1 MEHFFYYFCKK
12 SRNIMQEK
20 TITSTIHT
28 CQTEELDEV
37 ERRLIQE
44 AISATERSYAPYS
57 HFHVGAALLLANGEM
72 VTGCNQENA
81 AFPVTLC
88 AERTALFAAANQYSD
103 QAVVALAIAARNE
116 QGLLAHPI
124 SPCGSCRQ
132 AMVETELRFRHPIRL
147 LLYGTDAIYIVE
159 GIRQLLPLTFDNLE

>member
-1 MEHFFYYFCKK
+1 
-12 SRNIMQEK
+12 MQEK

-57 HFHVGAALLLANGEM
+57 HFHVGAALLLANGEV

-88 AERTALFAAANQYSD
+88 AERTALFAAANPT
-103 QAVVALAIAARNE
+103 RRWW
-116 QGLLAHPI
+116 P
-124 SPCGSCRQ
+124 
-132 AMVETELRFRHPIRL
+132 
-147 LLYGTDAIYIVE
+147 
-159 GIRQLLPLTFDNLE
+159 LPLPPATNRDCSPTPSVPVGPADRRWWRQSCDSVIPYDCCFMEPTPSTS